1 MTEPLFFC
9 LRFPEF
15 AAQALI
21 RLRPALARGAVAVL
35 EGDPP
40 LEKACAASLQAR
52 RLGVRHG
59 MTRTEL
65 ESFPHLT
72 VLRRSP
78 AEEANAALILL
89 EM

>member
-1 MTEPLFFC
+1 MSTPLFFC
-9 LRFPEF
+9 LRIPEF

-21 RLRPALARGAVAVL
+21 RLRPALAKAAVAVL

-40 LEKACAASLQAR
+40 LEKTCAATLQAR
-52 RLGVRHG
+52 RLGVQHG

-72 VLRRSP
+72 VLRRSQ
-78 AEEANAALILL
+78 AEE
-89 EM
+89 